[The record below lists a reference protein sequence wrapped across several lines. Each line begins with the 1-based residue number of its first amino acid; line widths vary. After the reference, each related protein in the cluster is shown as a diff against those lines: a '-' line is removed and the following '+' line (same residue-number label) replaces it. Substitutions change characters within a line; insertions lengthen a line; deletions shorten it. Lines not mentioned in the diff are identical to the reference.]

1 MALWGLICCVIISA
15 WYGLFKQAILTFFT
29 YSVWETLEVSLARL
43 WYPPGSLK
51 RQQIDMSL
59 MTKPTSFRTVC
70 TFQNGRTVKVRA
82 LEQPLL
88 CGVLLY
94 QEIIPGAMDWENW
107 HTEFET
113 QSARTGRDGKHC
125 FCDITISHRLHPE
138 PKASKRIQTLRISL
152 KQGKFPCSWC
162 YRLKSPSCRI
172 YLTIYVIFRQVSQ
185 VGSRFSS
192 LRFCRFGWCMANAP
206 LSERQDARDASLVGA
221 SERRERMSCLD
232 FLKHRPPF

>member
-15 WYGLFKQAILTFFT
+15 WYGLFRQAILTFCT

-107 HTEFET
+107 HTQFET
-113 QSARTGRDGKHC
+113 QSARTVLCLVCGFIPRDGKHC
-125 FCDITISHRLHPE
+125 FCDITISHRLYPE
-138 PKASKRIQTLRISL
+138 SKTL
-152 KQGKFPCSWC
+152 KTDP
-162 YRLKSPSCRI
+162 
-172 YLTIYVIFRQVSQ
+172 
-185 VGSRFSS
+185 
-192 LRFCRFGWCMANAP
+192 NATH
-206 LSERQDARDASLVGA
+206 LS
-221 SERRERMSCLD
+221 
-232 FLKHRPPF
+232 

>member
-1 MALWGLICCVIISA
+1 MRSTALSRNHTWSHGLRELTHTIWNSICKDRPLSVVSSQVGMESTVTQ
-15 WYGLFKQAILTFFT
+15 WQHHFT
-29 YSVWETLEVSLARL
+29 SV
-43 WYPPGSLK
+43 P
-51 RQQIDMSL
+51 
-59 MTKPTSFRTVC
+59 KP
-70 TFQNGRTVKVRA
+70 K
-82 LEQPLL
+82 P
-88 CGVLLY
+88 
-94 QEIIPGAMDWENW
+94 
-107 HTEFET
+107 
-113 QSARTGRDGKHC
+113 
-125 FCDITISHRLHPE
+125 
-138 PKASKRIQTLRISL
+138 SKRIQTLRISL

-172 YLTIYVIFRQVSQ
+172 YLTIDVKFRQVSQ